1 MQRGLDQDGMTL
13 AVGHSC
19 ATSIVY
25 FYLSLSLS
33 VVPGTLELSKQVV
46 NDLVFLQQELQL
58 QR

>member
-1 MQRGLDQDGMTL
+1 MTL

-33 VVPGTLELSKQVV
+33 LSVVPGTLELSKQVV
-46 NDLVFLQQELQL
+46 DDLVFLQQELQL